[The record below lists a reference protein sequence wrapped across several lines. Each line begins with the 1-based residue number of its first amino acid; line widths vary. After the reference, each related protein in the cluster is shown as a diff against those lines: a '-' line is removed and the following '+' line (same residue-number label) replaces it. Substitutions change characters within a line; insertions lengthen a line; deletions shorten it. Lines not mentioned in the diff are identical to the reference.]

1 MKIFILLIVTIVAVI
16 GLFLLPKPATNPF
29 PDYPYKA
36 QIGGKTCYMDEI
48 EYGSYWESI
57 EAKTRGITSYQVIA
71 GERCI

>member
-1 MKIFILLIVTIVAVI
+1 MIKAIIVSFVVLILIAII
-16 GLFLLPKPATNPF
+16 SSPATNPF

-36 QIGGKTCYMDEI
+36 VISGKTCYMDEI

-57 EAKTRGITSYQVIA
+57 EAATRGMTSYQVIA